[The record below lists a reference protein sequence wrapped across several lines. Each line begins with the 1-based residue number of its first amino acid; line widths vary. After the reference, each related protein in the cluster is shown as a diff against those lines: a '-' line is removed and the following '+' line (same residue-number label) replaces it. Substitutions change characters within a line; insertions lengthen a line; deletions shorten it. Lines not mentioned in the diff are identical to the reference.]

1 MHILPTR
8 ASIMLDVVFLAMF
21 AVLPLLAWSIYTVRR
36 TRNYALHKRM
46 QLTLGTL
53 LLVAVTLFELDMQF
67 VTDWEE
73 HARSSPYFDT
83 WVKPVLWVHLFFAV
97 PTALLW
103 VAVIVRALRRF
114 PNPPGPGP
122 HSREHVFW
130 GWFAAI
136 ETMLTAVTGWLFYWL
151 AFVA

>member
-21 AVLPLLAWSIYTVRR
+21 AVVPLLAWSIFLVRYR
-36 TRNYALHKRM
+36 RDYALHKRV
-46 QLTLGTL
+46 QLTLGIV
-53 LLVAVTLFELDMQF
+53 LLVAVAFFELDMQF
-67 VTDWEE
+67 FTDWEE
-73 HARSSPYFDT
+73 RARSSPYFDS
-83 WVKPVLWVHLFFAV
+83 WVKPVLAVHLFFAV

-103 VAVIVRALRRF
+103 VAVIARALRRF
-114 PNPPGPGP
+114 PNPPGPSR

-130 GWFAAI
+130 GWLAAL
-136 ETMLTAVTGWLFYWL
+136 ETLLTALTGWAFYWL